1 MTQLVDKGVAT
12 IHLATETLTR
22 QVHSIRQHIPKK
34 RSVHSGFEKGVTKFH
49 KAVKEAIVSQ
59 LDLNQ
64 IKVLILAGPG
74 FYKDDLFNYLKTNL
88 DQKTGLTKEVLVRVL
103 VVHSSTAYK
112 SALLELLSS
121 TQSAASNV
129 KALSSLALFD
139 EFNKVLQTDSD
150 RAAYG
155 TAAVYSAMAQA
166 AVDKLLISDQ
176 LFRNANPIVRK
187 ECEVLIETAKRNGI
201 RFDVFSSAHTS
212 GEQLMALGGLACIL
226 RYPMPD
232 LEFEFEVPDDITPA
246 IVTQV
251 EQPLPTEAIPDI
263 DATNWDEDTFM

>member
-22 QVHSIRQHIPKK
+22 QVRSIRQHIPKK
-34 RSVHSGFEKGVTKFH
+34 RSVHSGFEKGETKFH
-49 KAVKEAIVSQ
+49 KAVKEAIVSD

-74 FYKDDLFNYLKTNL
+74 FYKDDLFNYFKTNL
-88 DQKTGLTKEVLVRVL
+88 DQKTGLTKEVLARVL
-103 VVHSSTAYK
+103 LVHSSTAYK

-121 TQSAASNV
+121 TQGAASSV

-155 TAAVYSAMAQA
+155 TAAVYSAMSQA

-201 RFDVFSSAHTS
+201 QFDVFSSSHTS
-212 GEQLMALGGLACIL
+212 GEQLMALGGLACVL
-226 RYPMPD
+226 RYPIPD
-232 LEFEFEVPDDITPA
+232 LEFEFDEPDEA
-246 IVTQV
+246 AVVTQT
-251 EQPLPTEAIPDI
+251 EQPLPTEAIADI
-263 DATNWDEDTFM
+263 DAANWDEDTFM